1 MAWGAV
7 AKARDMKKHYP
18 IVAKKGPNT
27 EKAQLAVD
35 SSKRG
40 SSQFDSNVDSLVGA
54 SRFSHI
60 GSLKASAV
68 SGSVLGQSSI
78 TAGSTN
84 LSASV
89 IAENAKRLSAD
100 TLTLGESQR
109 SSLTRSSDWK
119 HDSLGERPMARSDSQ
134 DVKTDRLQLSQ

>member
-18 IVAKKGPNT
+18 IVAEKGPNT
-27 EKAQLAVD
+27 EKAQVAVD
-35 SSKRG
+35 SSHRG

-60 GSLKASAV
+60 GSLNASTI

-89 IAENAKRLSAD
+89 IAENVTRLSAEK
-100 TLTLGESQR
+100 LMLGESQR
-109 SSLTRSSDWK
+109 SSLTSRAESRSRRSSV
-119 HDSLGERPMARSDSQ
+119 SQSSD
-134 DVKTDRLQLSQ
+134 